1 MNKLKSIQAR
11 TQLIIVSDNCS
22 TSLFVTKLTYTIL
35 FLFLKMRQN
44 WKETFWNLAT
54 FKIDIDS
61 KLVKEEPVCDLN
73 ENSKV
78 KEEEFDDF
86 IENDDY
92 IDDPDFD
99 EDKPIKLKVR

>member
-1 MNKLKSIQAR
+1 MG
-11 TQLIIVSDNCS
+11 
-22 TSLFVTKLTYTIL
+22 
-35 FLFLKMRQN
+35 QN
-44 WKETFWNLAT
+44 WKEAFWNLAT
-54 FKIDIDS
+54 FNLDNDS
-61 KLVKEEPVCDLN
+61 KLVKEEPLCDLN